1 MIRRALAVLAAA
13 LVLATS
19 AATAAHADPSWS
31 TQLPC
36 ASGGIAA
43 QWIGEDDQG
52 RTTTWLSGTIEPC
65 GPAGEGERFGFVYYV
80 RDREAPG
87 PVGYV
92 FYERL
97 RQYAPGQTTFAG
109 TIDPTVEHN
118 NGALIGVC
126 LAYGPGHLVDCV
138 QPLTDDGPP
147 RPPLPPTHDLA
158 GLPVSPFAPVGTE
171 PNCATCV

>member
-1 MIRRALAVLAAA
+1 MIRRALAVLA
-13 LVLATS
+13 VLA
-19 AATAAHADPSWS
+19 AVLAPAPAHADPPPWS

-36 ASGGIAA
+36 ASGDIAA
-43 QWIGEDDQG
+43 QWVGEDDQG

-65 GPAGEGERFGFVYYV
+65 GPAGAGERFGFIYYV
-80 RDREAPG
+80 RDRDAPG
-87 PVGYV
+87 PLGYV

-97 RQYAPGQTTFAG
+97 REYAPGQTTFAG
-109 TIDPTVEHN
+109 TIDPTVEEN

-138 QPLTDDGPP
+138 QPRTDDGPP
-147 RPPLPPTHDLA
+147 RPPLPPINDLA
-158 GLPVSPFAPVGTE
+158 GLPVSPYAPVGTE